1 MNYVYDAS
9 FIIAIILP
17 DEDNYKTDIIH
28 DALDDNDDV
37 YIPQL
42 NWYETANVFR
52 NLIRHKR
59 FTADEAAHFFSML
72 SFVNFKTDFESGVN
86 YSKKIW
92 ELACN
97 YNLSAYDAAY
107 LELAER
113 KKAVLCTLDDGLL
126 KAAIKHGVKVAGA
139 HNLH

>member
-17 DEDNYKTDIIH
+17 DENSPKIDKIH
-28 DALDDNDDV
+28 DALDENDEV

-52 NLIRHKR
+52 NLIRHNR
-59 FTADEAAHFFSML
+59 FTADEVSYFFPML
-72 SFVNFKTDFESGVN
+72 SFVNFKTDFETSAN

-92 ELACN
+92 ELGNN

-107 LELAER
+107 LELANR
-113 KKAVLCTLDDGLL
+113 KKAVLCTLDKDLL
-126 KAAIKHGVKVAGA
+126 NAAEKHGVQTIS
-139 HNLH
+139 LD